1 MKEKIYCLPYA
12 GGSAN
17 VFFDWIKEY
26 EEFAELNLVEY
37 AGRGRRFGE
46 DYFKTIEEASADL
59 CAQIKENGDKD
70 FILFG
75 YSMGCIIALETA
87 FQLKKIGIK
96 PKAIIV
102 AATRPPHLM
111 YRDKILDTMTKD
123 ELMEETASWGQ
134 MDDEIMKNEELYEI
148 VSDIMY
154 ADVQMF
160 SKYKRDYQDEKIDIP
175 IFAMSG
181 NDDFEAPAED
191 MKEWSL
197 YTENSF
203 EFCSFS
209 GGHFFAFDDCRKVKE
224 QVKFFVENNYKIKEL
239 NT

>member
-17 VFFDWIKEY
+17 VFFDWIEEY
-26 EEFAELNLVEY
+26 KEFADLSLVEY
-37 AGRGRRFGE
+37 AGRGQRFCE
-46 DYFKTIEEASADL
+46 EYFKTIEEAAADL
-59 CAQIKENGDKD
+59 CIQIKESGDKD

-75 YSMGCIIALETA
+75 YSMGCTVALETA
-87 FQLKKIGIK
+87 FQLKKMGIT
-96 PKAIIV
+96 PKALIV

-111 YRDKILDTMTKD
+111 YRDKILDDMTKD

-134 MDDEIMKNEELYEI
+134 MDEEIMNNEELYEI

-160 SKYKRDYQDEKIDIP
+160 SKYKRDYHDEKIDIP

-181 NDDFEAPAED
+181 DDDFEAPAED
-191 MKEWSL
+191 MKEWKY
-197 YTENSF
+197 YTNGSF
-203 EFCSFS
+203 EFCPFL
-209 GGHFFAFDDCRKVKE
+209 GGHFFAFDNCVTVKNKVKE
-224 QVKFFVENNYKIKEL
+224 YIEKSL
-239 NT
+239 